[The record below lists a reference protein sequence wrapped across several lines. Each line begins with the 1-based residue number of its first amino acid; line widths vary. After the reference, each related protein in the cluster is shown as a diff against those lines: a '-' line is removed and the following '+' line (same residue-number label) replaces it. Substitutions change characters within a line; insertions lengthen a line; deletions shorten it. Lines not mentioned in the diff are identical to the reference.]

1 MIKNIISNLLDKF
14 NKRNLGEV
22 TISLIVAILVFLAL
36 AFGIIELGTMAYKDM
51 VVNNRLE

>member
-22 TISLIVAILVFLAL
+22 TISLIVAILVF
-36 AFGIIELGTMAYKDM
+36 
-51 VVNNRLE
+51 